1 MTNPPFGHFQP
12 SSAQRQLI
20 ERCRALSP
28 SWLNK
33 QKAQWIRRKVL
44 KGLDHP
50 LDLQL
55 DQVRMRCHLDDNV
68 SERGFV
74 FMPWRFDA
82 VERDLMQ
89 QHLPDDGVF
98 IDVGANV
105 GIYSCL
111 ALTQI
116 NAMGRVVSIEP
127 NPQVAARLKF
137 NLSAT
142 AEQYDTPASRDVV
155 EQGASDAS
163 GEFELFIDDD
173 NLGAS
178 SLHPK
183 AGQSIA
189 IECHPL
195 LALLYQAKVDRVD
208 VMKVDIEGAEDLA
221 LVPFLSQANDALL
234 PNCLIIEHNPSQ
246 WQLPLQA
253 TLEAKNYRLFEQTR
267 MNVVYMRQSGTAQAI
282 QFNQSKRLMS
292 GGQIPAA
299 SKQGHLTRKGSPE
312 SF

>member
-1 MTNPPFGHFQP
+1 MSQTPFGQYRP
-12 SSAQRQLI
+12 NQTQRRLIDRCRQLK
-20 ERCRALSP
+20 P
-28 SWLNK
+28 SWMSK
-33 QKAQWIRRKVL
+33 QIAQWIRRKVM

-55 DQVRMRCHLDDNV
+55 DHVRMRCHLHDNV

-82 VERDLMQ
+82 LERDLMQ
-89 QHLPDDGVF
+89 QALPNDGVF
-98 IDVGANV
+98 VDVGANV

-111 ALTQI
+111 AL
-116 NAMGRVVSIEP
+116 AHLGVLGRVVSIEP
-127 NPQVAARLKF
+127 NPSVADRLAF
-137 NLSAT
+137 NLAAT
-142 AEQYDTPASRDVV
+142 AAQFETPARCDVIR
-155 EQGASDAS
+155 QGASDQS
-163 GEFELFIDDD
+163 GEFDLFIDDD

-195 LALLYQAKVDRVD
+195 LALLYQAKEDRVD

-234 PNCLIIEHNPSQ
+234 PNCLIVENNPSQ
-246 WQLPLQA
+246 WQLPLLD
-253 TLEAKNYRLFEQTR
+253 TLEAKNYLLVKQTR
-267 MNVVYMRQSGTAQAI
+267 MNLVFKKQSNIPQSI
-282 QFNQSKRLMS
+282 QFSQNKNIATGSQL
-292 GGQIPAA
+292 PAV
-299 SKQGHLTRKGSPE
+299 SKQGHLTRKDRPE